1 MSEPGSVDQVA
12 TGGPVQQRLAAK
24 LQAAFSPSELQV
36 INESYMH
43 SVPPGSESHF
53 KVVIVSES
61 FAGQN
66 RVARHRAVNKAVA
79 AELASAVHAFSM
91 DALTPQ
97 EWQER
102 GGETTA
108 SPKCLGG
115 SKAED

>member
-1 MSEPGSVDQVA
+1 MSEPSSVEQRGP
-12 TGGPVQQRLAAK
+12 GGPVQQQLRAK
-24 LQAAFSPSELQV
+24 LQAAFSPAELRV

-53 KVVIVSES
+53 KVVVVSES

-79 AELASAVHAFSM
+79 AELASTVHAFSM
-91 DALTPQ
+91 DALTPE

-102 GGETTA
+102 GGATTP
-108 SPKCLGG
+108 SPECLGG
-115 SKAED
+115 SKGDG